1 MKYAIVLD
9 IGVGQ
14 MPSCYFFSL
23 LAANSSAEVVGMSQ
37 PVDLYIPDHLS
48 APEAQARTSHLGIG
62 AHQDDLEFMAF
73 HGIATCYEQDSAWF
87 SGITCTDGGG
97 SARAGAYADKTDE
110 QMKAIR
116 AEEQRHAAEIGQYS
130 YMAQLGF
137 ASATIKDP
145 TGRGELVDQLEQ
157 HLLFSQPDV
166 LYTHNPADK
175 HASHVAVFHA
185 VIEALHRVP
194 PYSRPKKVYG
204 CEVWRDLDWL
214 EPEDKI
220 ALDVSAHPELAEKLN
235 ACFAS
240 QIAGGKDYGKAVI
253 GRRHAN
259 ATFYDSHAVDAVS
272 QLWFAMD
279 LTPLIEEDAPT
290 VKAFVEAKLDRF
302 KESVISAL

>member
-1 MKYAIVLD
+1 
-9 IGVGQ
+9 
-14 MPSCYFFSL
+14 
-23 LAANSSAEVVGMSQ
+23 MSQ
-37 PVDLYIPDHLS
+37 PADLFIPDNVS

-73 HGIATCYEQDSAWF
+73 HGIATCYEQDGAWF

-97 SARAGAYADKTDE
+97 SARSGAYADKTDDE
-110 QMKAIR
+110 MKAIR
-116 AEEQRHAAEIGQYS
+116 AEEQRNAAEIGQYS
-130 YMAQLGF
+130 YMAQLGH
-137 ASATIKDP
+137 ASSAIKEP
-145 TGRGELVDQLEQ
+145 ASRGELVDQLEQ
-157 HLLFSQPDV
+157 YLLFSQPDV

-185 VIEALHRVP
+185 VIEALLRMP

-220 ALDVSAHPELAEKLN
+220 ALDVSEHPELAKKLN
-235 ACFAS
+235 TCFAS

-279 LTPLIEEDAPT
+279 LTPLIEEDALD
-290 VKAFVEAKLDRF
+290 VRAFVEAKLDRF
-302 KESVISAL
+302 RKSVQNNFITE